1 MERRRL
7 YVEIEEWLEER
18 KRPSVKALTYD
29 RLVISLRL
37 MEKYDISN
45 KQTNNITSS
54 DIQRYLNQLA
64 FDGYGISTIKK
75 QYNLITA
82 WWKYAMSRG
91 IVTRPVYMDICL
103 PNEENLVKSH
113 REIEAYDHSEQA
125 KMANILEGLEKP
137 QYAVIL
143 LLLETGMRVGEA
155 LALKWAD
162 ILWDRQAVAIK
173 GTLVRLSSEPGVTYI
188 QNSPKSRTSK
198 RVIPLSDRAFE
209 VLKRVRSEQQVDSEL
224 IFPSPNNVK
233 MPFSYSSVEHHAR
246 RLCKLLDIPYKGLHA
261 FRHTFA
267 TNCYERGCD
276 VKILSKLLGH
286 ADVAITYNIYIHLY
300 GDALEEMRKA
310 LG

>member
-1 MERRRL
+1 MKRRL
-7 YVEIEEWLEER
+7 YADISEWLEER

-29 RLVISLRL
+29 RLVVSYRL
-37 MEKYDISN
+37 MKNYDISN
-45 KQTNNITSS
+45 MYVDEIGSS
-54 DIQRYLNQLA
+54 EIQRYLNRLA
-64 FDGYGISTIKK
+64 EDGYGISTIKK

-82 WWKYAMSRG
+82 YWKYAMSQG
-91 IVTRPVYMDICL
+91 IVDRPVYLDICL
-103 PNEENLVKSH
+103 PNEENLIKTH
-113 REIEAYDHSEQA
+113 REIEAYNRYEQQR
-125 KMANILEGLEKP
+125 MADILETLEKP
-137 QYAVIL
+137 QYGVIL

-162 ILWDRQAVAIK
+162 ISWNRQAVSIR
-173 GTLVRLSSEPGVTYI
+173 GTLVRLSTEPVSYI
-188 QNSPKSRTSK
+188 QNSPKSRTSR
-198 RVIPLSDRAFE
+198 RVIPLSNAAFDI
-209 VLKRVRSEQQVDSEL
+209 LKRIRADKRVESEL
-224 IFPSPNNVK
+224 VFSRDDNPK
-233 MPFSYSSVEHHAR
+233 MPFSYSSVEYHAR
-246 RLCKLLDIPYKGLHA
+246 KLCKILDIPYKGLHA